1 MNPHG
6 VKDDPFCNLRHNMV
20 SSQIRSRGISN
31 QRLLKVMQSIPRHLF
46 VPRHL
51 QESAYDDHA
60 LPLDNGQTIS
70 QPYMVAL
77 MTEALCLQADDKV
90 LEIGTGSGYQT
101 AILAS
106 LTRSV
111 FTIERLRSLS
121 HMAEKN
127 LRALGYDN
135 IHFVIGDGTLG
146 LPDKAPYN
154 CIIATGS
161 LPQLPENL
169 LAQLDQNGIL
179 VAPVGGRS
187 LQKLLCVKRIGT
199 KVETHNL
206 GGCQF
211 VPLIGQ
217 NGWSS

>member
-1 MNPHG
+1 
-6 VKDDPFCNLRHNMV
+6 MV

-31 QRLLKVMQSIPRHLF
+31 QRLLKVMQCIPRHLF
-46 VPRHL
+46 VPRQL
-51 QESAYDDHA
+51 QKIAYDDRA
-60 LPLDNGQTIS
+60 LPLDEGQTIS
-70 QPYMVAL
+70 QPYIVAL
-77 MTEALCLQADDKV
+77 MTEALCLKGDEKV

-106 LTRSV
+106 LADSV

-127 LRALGYDN
+127 LQALGYNN
-135 IHFVIGDGTLG
+135 IRYVIGDGTLG

-161 LPQLPENL
+161 LPQLPETL
-169 LAQLDQNGIL
+169 SAQLDENGIL

-187 LQKLLCVKRIGT
+187 LQKLLCVKRIGS
-199 KVETHNL
+199 KVKRHDL

>member
-1 MNPHG
+1 MNPHD
-6 VKDDPFCNLRHNMV
+6 VKDDPFRSLRHDMV
-20 SSQIRSRGISN
+20 SSQIRSRGISSP
-31 QRLLKVMQSIPRHLF
+31 RLLKVMQYIPRHLF

-51 QESAYDDHA
+51 QKSAYDDHA
-60 LPLDNGQTIS
+60 LPLDKGQTIS
-70 QPYMVAL
+70 QPYIVAL

-106 LTRSV
+106 LAGSV

-121 HMAEKN
+121 QMAEKN
-127 LRALGYDN
+127 LRTLGYDN

-146 LPDKAPYN
+146 LSDEAPYN

-161 LPQLPENL
+161 LPQLPETL
-169 LAQLDQNGIL
+169 LAQLDENGIL
-179 VAPVGGRS
+179 VAPVGERS
-187 LQKLLCVKRIGT
+187 LQKLLCAKRIGT
-199 KVETHNL
+199 KVETRDL

>member
-1 MNPHG
+1 MNAHD
-6 VKDDPFCNLRHNMV
+6 VKDDPFCSLRHNMV
-20 SSQIRSRGISN
+20 SSQIRLRGISN
-31 QRLLKVMQSIPRHLF
+31 QRLLKVMQCIPRHLF

-51 QESAYDDHA
+51 QEIAYDDRA
-60 LPLDNGQTIS
+60 LPLDKGQTIS
-70 QPYMVAL
+70 QPYIVAL
-77 MTEALCLQADDKV
+77 MTEALCLKGDEKV

-106 LTRSV
+106 LADSV

-127 LRALGYDN
+127 LQALGYNN
-135 IHFVIGDGTLG
+135 IRFVIGDGTLG
-146 LPDKAPYN
+146 LPDEAPYN

-161 LPQLPENL
+161 LRQLPETL
-169 LAQLDQNGIL
+169 FAQLDENGIL

-187 LQKLLCVKRIGT
+187 LQKLLSVKRIRS
-199 KVETHNL
+199 KVKRHDL

-211 VPLIGQ
+211 VPLIGKG
-217 NGWSS
+217 GWSR

>member
-1 MNPHG
+1 MNHHD
-6 VKDDPFCNLRHNMV
+6 VKDDPFCSLRHNMV

-31 QRLLKVMQSIPRHLF
+31 QRLLKVMQCIPRHLF

-51 QESAYDDHA
+51 QKIAYDDRA
-60 LPLDNGQTIS
+60 LPLDEGQTIS
-70 QPYMVAL
+70 QPYIVAL
-77 MTEALCLQADDKV
+77 MTEALCLKGDEKV

-106 LTRSV
+106 LADSV

-127 LRALGYDN
+127 LQALGYNN
-135 IHFVIGDGTLG
+135 IRFVIGDGTLG

-161 LPQLPENL
+161 LPQLPETL
-169 LAQLDQNGIL
+169 SAQLDENGIL
-179 VAPVGGRS
+179 VAPVGERS
-187 LQKLLCVKRIGT
+187 LQKLLCVKRIGS
-199 KVETHNL
+199 KVKRHDL